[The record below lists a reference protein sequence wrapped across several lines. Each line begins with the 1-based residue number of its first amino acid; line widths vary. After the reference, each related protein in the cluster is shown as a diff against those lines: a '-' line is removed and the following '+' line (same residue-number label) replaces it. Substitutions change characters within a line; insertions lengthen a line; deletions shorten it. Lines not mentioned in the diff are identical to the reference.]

1 MKTGDAIRKR
11 IKELRLERE
20 MSEYR
25 LIRRSLLAPST
36 IKSVLTQKSRDP
48 RVSTI
53 TLICDALGI
62 TIREFYNSPLFED
75 PDMAGQDALDR
86 E

>member
-1 MKTGDAIRKR
+1 MKTGEAIRKR
-11 IKELRLERE
+11 IKELRLEQD

-36 IKSVLTQKSRDP
+36 IKSVLKQKSKDP
-48 RVSTI
+48 RVSTV

-75 PDMAGQDALDR
+75 PDMAGLDALDR